1 MKVRSKKQL
10 PYTSG
15 RSGIK
20 YAIIEIELLIIR
32 RDTVKKTITM
42 QATDYRI
49 EPDNPMG
56 ITRHILYMDE
66 FNTRSKE
73 YEIPYA
79 EYEYQKAALLT
90 MKTYTETG
98 LELEDKLL
106 QDGLLYSLQTDPIW
120 ESEGT
125 DWVAYTDPVIEIEVP
140 VVPPPVMPLV

>member
-10 PYTSG
+10 PYTAG
-15 RSGIK
+15 RSGVK
-20 YAIIEIELLIIR
+20 KAIIEIELIIIR

-56 ITRHILYMDE
+56 IHRHILYMDE

-73 YEIPYA
+73 YELAYD
-79 EYEYQKAALLT
+79 EYEAQKQGLIS

-106 QDGLLYSLQTDPIW
+106 QDGLLYSLQNDPIW
-120 ESEGT
+120 SSEGT
-125 DWVAYTDPVIEIEVP
+125 DWEAYTDPVPEIETP
-140 VVPPPVMPLV
+140 IVPPVIP